1 MVAIF
6 MTQVAPY
13 SSYYE
18 NKFKQMIYQRS
29 NNSEEKKYY
38 NETKGSPFLSPRSL
52 MDILLLT
59 IPLVF

>member
-29 NNSEEKKYY
+29 NNSEEKNITMKLRVLL
-38 NETKGSPFLSPRSL
+38 FLARVL
-52 MDILLLT
+52 
-59 IPLVF
+59 